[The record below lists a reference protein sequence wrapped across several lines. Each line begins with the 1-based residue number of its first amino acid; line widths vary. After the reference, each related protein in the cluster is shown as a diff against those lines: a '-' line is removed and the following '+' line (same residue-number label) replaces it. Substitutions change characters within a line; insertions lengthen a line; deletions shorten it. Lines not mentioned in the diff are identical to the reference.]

1 MLSYTNSKGEVLQM
15 TDAEYCFTEAIKEKR
30 GMVNGARHTKGK
42 TKRNGTPRD
51 LNVSTKEYKEKC
63 GQVQKFSMNMPM
75 TVDSFNELP
84 KDLQKEYLER
94 LIGTFQMNKTII
106 GKMLNVT
113 PASITTIMKIAG
125 VKTNFKAGRVSQKTQ
140 DLWNNFF
147 SRDPAFHH
155 LMVVGKKDKEE
166 KKEVVKEVE
175 VKRPIIISSTI
186 QISATG
192 YSDIAEQL
200 LSYADQDFPG
210 DELIIK
216 VIRK

>member
-1 MLSYTNSKGEVLQM
+1 
-15 TDAEYCFTEAIKEKR
+15 
-30 GMVNGARHTKGK
+30 MVNGAHHTKGK

-51 LNVSTKEYKEKC
+51 LNVSAKEYKEKC

-75 TVDSFNELP
+75 VIDTFNELP

-94 LIGTFQMNKTII
+94 LIGTFKMNKSII

-113 PASITTIMKIAG
+113 PASVATIMKITG
-125 VKTNFKAGRVSQKTQ
+125 VKTSLKAGRVSQKTH

-155 LMVVGKKDKEE
+155 LMVVS
-166 KKEVVKEVE
+166 KKEKNEVAKEVE
-175 VKRPIIISSTI
+175 VKRPVIISSTI
-186 QISATG
+186 QINATS

-200 LSYADQDFPG
+200 LSYDDQDFPG
-210 DELIIK
+210 DELIIR

>member
-1 MLSYTNSKGEVLQM
+1 MS
-15 TDAEYCFTEAIKEKR
+15 DAEYCFNEAIKEKK
-30 GMVNGARHTKGK
+30 GMVNGAHHTKGK
-42 TKRNGTPRD
+42 VKRNGTPRD

-94 LIGTFQMNKTII
+94 LIGTFQMNKAVI

-113 PASITTIMKIAG
+113 PASVTTIMKIAG
-125 VKTNFKAGRVSQKTQ
+125 VKTNFKAGRVPQKTQ

-155 LMVVGKKDKEE
+155 LMVVDKKE
-166 KKEVVKEVE
+166 KNEVVKEVE
-175 VKRPIIISSTI
+175 VKRPVVISSTI
-186 QISATG
+186 QITASG

-200 LSYADQDFPG
+200 LSYVDQDFPG
-210 DELIIK
+210 DELIIR

>member
-1 MLSYTNSKGEVLQM
+1 MS
-15 TDAEYCFTEAIKEKR
+15 DAEYLFRESVKEKK

-42 TKRNGTPRD
+42 VKRNGTPRD
-51 LNVSTKEYKEKC
+51 LDVSAKEYKKKC
-63 GQVQKFSMNMPM
+63 GQVQKFSINMPM
-75 TVDSFNELP
+75 NIDRYNELP

-94 LIGTFQMNKTII
+94 LIETFKMNKSII

-113 PASITTIMKIAG
+113 PASVATIMKIAG
-125 VKTNFKAGRVSQKTQ
+125 VKTDFKAGRVPQKTQ

-155 LMVVGKKDKEE
+155 LMVVD
-166 KKEVVKEVE
+166 KKEKNEVAKEVE
-175 VKRPIIISSTI
+175 LKKPVIISSTI
-186 QISATG
+186 QITASG

-200 LSYADQDFPG
+200 LGYVDQDFPG
-210 DELIIK
+210 DELIIR

>member
-1 MLSYTNSKGEVLQM
+1 M
-15 TDAEYCFTEAIKEKR
+15 TDAEYCFSEAIKEKR

-51 LNVSTKEYKEKC
+51 INVSAKEYKEKC

-75 TVDSFNELP
+75 SIDSFNELP

-94 LIGTFQMNKTII
+94 LIGTFQMNKSII

-113 PASITTIMKIAG
+113 PASVTTIMKIAG
-125 VKTNFKAGRVSQKTQ
+125 VKTSLKAGRVPQKTQ

-155 LMVVGKKDKEE
+155 LMVKKTVSKKEE
-166 KKEVVKEVE
+166 KKEVE
-175 VKRPIIISSTI
+175 VKRPVIISSTI
-186 QISATG
+186 QITASG

-200 LSYADQDFPG
+200 LSYIDQDFPG